1 MNAPMATMGAPAA
14 TEPLPPGDGRG
25 RAGAPAPA
33 APGPAPYRDLA
44 DTLLRE
50 VADATHDGTGI
61 TRESYGDGEERAL
74 CILERHAAALGFAC
88 SRDRAQNLWMRLAE
102 DTRTDP
108 AIVIGSHADSVP
120 RGGNYDGL
128 AGIVAGML
136 VLAALRGRHADAPPV
151 QVLALRGE
159 ESAWYGKAYIGSLS
173 LLGRLP
179 VDALALPHRSGSGT
193 LGEAMGRC
201 GADVAAIRR
210 GEPLLDGRAVAAY
223 LELHIEQ
230 GPVMVARGWPATAV
244 TGIRGNVR
252 HNAIRC
258 LGETGHS
265 GAVPRWLRKDA
276 LLAVAELL
284 SRMDEHWRVLL
295 QMGMDLVMTTGI
307 CSTPAASQA
316 VSVIPGEVQFSFEAR
331 SQDSGTLDRF
341 YALMRDEC
349 AAIAAARGVAFA
361 FDNRLVT
368 APATM
373 DAGWIDRLAASAAA
387 QGGPPL
393 ERMASGAGHDA
404 AVFANAGIPS
414 AMVFVRNAH
423 GSHNPRE
430 AMALDDFMQAAGV
443 LAGAL
448 PMAASA

>member
-1 MNAPMATMGAPAA
+1 M
-14 TEPLPPGDGRG
+14 L
-25 RAGAPAPA
+25 
-33 APGPAPYRDLA
+33 RD
-44 DTLLRE
+44 

-61 TRESYGDGEERAL
+61 TRESYGEGEERAL
-74 CILERHAAALGFAC
+74 GILERHAAALGFTC
-88 SRDRAQNLWMRLAE
+88 SRDRAQNLWMRLAD

-108 AIVIGSHADSVP
+108 AVVIGSHADSVP

-151 QVLALRGE
+151 RVLALRGE

-179 VDALALPHRSGSGT
+179 ADALALPHRSGHGT
-193 LGEAMGRC
+193 LGEAMARC

-331 SQDSGTLDRF
+331 SQDSGTLERF

-349 AAIAAARGVAFA
+349 AAIAAARGVVFE
-361 FDNRLVT
+361 FDARLVT

-373 DAGWIDRLAASAAA
+373 DAFWTDRLAGSAAA
-387 QGGPPL
+387 QGGPAL

-423 GSHNPRE
+423 GSHNPYE
-430 AMALDDFMQAAGV
+430 AMDLDDFMLAAGV

-448 PMAASA
+448 PVQPAG